1 MSEGKDEMYEGIGCM
16 AILIGIAAIIA
27 ALSLVK

>member
-1 MSEGKDEMYEGIGCM
+1 MKDEMYEGIGCG

-27 ALSLVK
+27 ALSLIR